1 MNDKEI
7 YLRVYR
13 DMPIMLEIISRCGEQ
28 ADSFASEMLHDRIV
42 LEREAVRLEEDRLQR
57 EQAERFARHEEETM
71 RKSDD

>member
-7 YLRVYR
+7 YLRVLG
-13 DMPIMLEIISRCGEQ
+13 DMPFMLEIVSRCGQQ
-28 ADSFASEMLHDRIV
+28 ADSFAAEMLHDRIV

-57 EQAERFARHEEETM
+57 EAQERIKGHEQEVE

>member
-13 DMPIMLEIISRCGEQ
+13 DMPFMLEAISRCGEQ
-28 ADSFASEMLHDRIV
+28 ADSFTSEMLFKRIV

-57 EQAERFARHEEETM
+57 EVQDRIKGHENETM